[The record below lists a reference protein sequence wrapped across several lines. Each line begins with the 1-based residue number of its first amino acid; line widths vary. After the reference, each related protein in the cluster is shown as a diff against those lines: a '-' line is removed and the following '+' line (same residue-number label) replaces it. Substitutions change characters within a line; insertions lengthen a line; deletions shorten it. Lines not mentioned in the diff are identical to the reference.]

1 MQKQIEQLQSDNAT
15 AKANHESEMNQLKVQ
30 FAVEKA
36 LTGAKAK
43 NIKAVKALL
52 DLDDAKLD
60 KDGNVN
66 KKIIDALEISLGSE
80 YETIIGRQIKF
91 INNDIYYKKGEGY
104 YYINNDYEEMFNDS
118 EINLTIVGI
127 IQEEEDNN
135 SGSFIYYDKMVQ
147 DEVRMANKNSQ
158 ILIDEMNG
166 DDNVLGINI
175 DKEEM
180 VGYLGGSSTP
190 NEIEIYSDNIS
201 DKDKIINVLKEYNN
215 SHDKIIYE
223 DVMASNIKIVRDFIS
238 IISYN
243 KGNYSYMKKFCE
255 VIGNEKDDN
264 GFF

>member
-1 MQKQIEQLQSDNAT
+1 
-15 AKANHESEMNQLKVQ
+15 
-30 FAVEKA
+30 
-36 LTGAKAK
+36 
-43 NIKAVKALL
+43 
-52 DLDDAKLD
+52 
-60 KDGNVN
+60 
-66 KKIIDALEISLGSE
+66 
-80 YETIIGRQIKF
+80 
-91 INNDIYYKKGEGY
+91 
-104 YYINNDYEEMFNDS
+104 MFNDS
-118 EINLTIVGI
+118 EIALTIVGI

-166 DDNVLGINI
+166 DDNVLGIDI

-238 IISYN
+238 IISGVLIIFSGISLIVSLIMISILTSIRVLERKKEIGILRSIGASKRNIKMIFNYENGLIGLGASIGGIIILNLLVKPINTLIYN
-243 KGNYSYMKKFCE
+243 LTKLDNLL
-255 VIGNEKDDN
+255 VIDYRIVFLVMVINILIVVIAGSSTSRKASKLDITKCIY
-264 GFF
+264 GR